1 MTDSKAAFEIF
12 CSALEFESTD
22 EQDAYVLEV
31 CGENSELLAE
41 VRALLKSN
49 REAGGFL
56 DDGGAAESLIG
67 TVDHNAVNSIH
78 EEAGSKIGPYK
89 LLQRIGEGG
98 FGVVF
103 MAEQTQ
109 PVNRKVALKIIKLGM
124 DTKEVIAR
132 FEAERQ
138 ALAMMDHPNIA
149 RIFDAGATATGRP
162 YFVMELVQGVPITE
176 FCNRNKSS
184 KEDRLDLFTSVC
196 HAIESAHVKGIIHRD
211 IKPTNVLV
219 TLNYGQPTVKVI
231 DFGVA
236 KATNQKL
243 TEKTLFTRFGA
254 MVGTPTYMSPE
265 QAEMTSI
272 DVDRRTDVY
281 SLGVLLYELLTG
293 TTPFTQERL
302 RTAGF
307 AEMQRIIAE
316 EDPELPSSRVS
327 TLRSMRKIAS
337 ANHSSSGT
345 PARETT
351 GKSAHP
357 TEDVP
362 TKSDELKG
370 DLDWITL
377 KCLEKDRR
385 RRYGTA
391 TEIVADIRRHLD
403 RKTVSAVA
411 PSLAYQFSKFYQ
423 RNQLLTQ
430 MLTLVLVT
438 LAIGLATTTWQWLAA
453 ENERALA
460 VSARILADEK
470 TVEAKRQTARAEAA
484 EAEVKIVLER
494 TSETLY
500 TSSLAVARL
509 EIENRKTP
517 EAIAALERA
526 PEKYRGWEWEFL
538 KLRTSSQLLTL
549 TGHTS
554 WVYKAKFSPDARF
567 IASSGGGNPF
577 WRTIGKQT
585 PGEIIIWDAYT
596 GQQLHTL
603 KGHKFAIPDIAF
615 SPDGKTLASASDC
628 VRLWDV
634 QTGKLLKEYG
644 RGIRSDVVAFSP
656 DGKTL
661 AASQPRRFMLW
672 NLIDGSSKT
681 LPIPKEFEIGA
692 IRFHK
697 DSSKIYAV
705 PYNQGNLLEID
716 LANEKINEDFATA
729 TVSFGAVAIS
739 DYPVATSPEKTTFSI
754 AASMQNKLLEF
765 FTSGIQYSNTD
776 LHNAPIFGV
785 DYYPIQ
791 GGHRRLATGSMDST
805 IRLHGGYDVDNF
817 LLGHA
822 DRVLDVDFSPLGDR
836 IVSAGSDGTVRVWD
850 TSTNLASGDV
860 PLPRVGDDWQ
870 PDRVESIVFR
880 KDNGRIAVARHGQA
894 FSIDASH
901 TPWHANYTANPGDPY
916 MQEPM
921 RFDPDG
927 NVLVGCQDKIIY
939 CWEFPSFE
947 RRLGFRAHDK
957 AIWLLTCDRDANK
970 IASVAHLQEEEDSH
984 SELKV
989 WNGKT
994 GELLYTL
1001 DETGTV
1007 VDRMVFSPEGK
1018 LLVVA
1023 CRVSEFR
1030 ELQQDDPSSAAISSK
1045 AVIKLFNAQ
1054 TGKLL
1059 KTFDEVQDRW
1069 MGICFDSKGI
1079 LVAAAGASKKSVLV
1093 WNTETGE
1100 YKDSKLG
1107 LREARDI
1114 AFHPDGSRLAMVSRE
1129 QTKVLDAKT
1138 LRELLTLQS
1147 LGQKGYTGAAIN
1159 SRVCWSHDGYS
1170 LAVGSNSLSIWRVP
1184 SPEDK
1189 AKPIDEVMKGVRRR
1203 AISRRLRLAE
1213 DYALWLPDR
1222 ARSLLQCLSSLKLSN
1237 AEQYRIRAWI
1247 YSKLGM
1253 DAESKSDL
1261 ETAASLK

>member
-1 MTDSKAAFEIF
+1 MANAKQAFEIF
-12 CSALEFESTD
+12 CSALEFESAD
-22 EQDAYVLEV
+22 EQDTYVIET

-41 VRALLKSN
+41 VRDLLKSN
-49 REAGGFL
+49 RESEGFL
-56 DDGGAAESLIG
+56 EDGGAAKSLIG
-67 TVDHNAVNSIH
+67 TVDDNTADSIH
-78 EEAGSKIGPYK
+78 EEVGSKIGQYK
-89 LLQRIGEGG
+89 LLQKIGEGG

-103 MAEQTQ
+103 MAEQVQ
-109 PVNRKVALKIIKLGM
+109 PVSRKVALKIIKLGM

-162 YFVMELVQGVPITE
+162 YFVMELVQGLPITE
-176 FCNRNKSS
+176 YCNRTKST
-184 KEDRLDLFTSVC
+184 KQERLDLFTAVC
-196 HAIESAHVKGIIHRD
+196 HAIESAHLKGIIHRD

-219 TLNYGQPTVKVI
+219 TLDYGQPTVKVI

-293 TTPFTQERL
+293 TTPFSEERL

-307 AEMQRIIAE
+307 AEMQRIIAA

-327 TLRSMRKIAS
+327 SLWGACKKPGSLGTL
-337 ANHSSSGT
+337 
-345 PARETT
+345 AREST
-351 GKSAHP
+351 GKSAHA
-357 TEDVP
+357 TVVFQ
-362 TKSDELKG
+362 TKPDELKG

-385 RRYGTA
+385 RRYDTA
-391 TEIVADIRRHLD
+391 SAIVNVIRRHLD
-403 RKTVSAVA
+403 QETVSAAA
-411 PSLAYQFSKFYQ
+411 PSLVYQFSKFYQ
-423 RNQLLTQ
+423 RNKLLAQ
-430 MLTLVLVT
+430 MLTLVLAT
-438 LAIGLATTTWQWLAA
+438 LVIGLATTTWQWMTA
-453 ENERALA
+453 ENERASA
-460 VSARILADEK
+460 VDARKLADEK
-470 TVEAKRQTARAEAA
+470 SVEAQRQSVRAEKA
-484 EAEVKIVLER
+484 EAEAKVALEQ
-494 TSETLY
+494 TSEALY
-500 TSSLAVARL
+500 TSSLAIARL
-509 EIENRKTP
+509 EIENRKAP

-526 PEKYRGWEWEFL
+526 PEKFRGWEWDFL
-538 KLRTSSQLLTL
+538 KLRTSSQLLKL

-554 WVYKAKFSPDARF
+554 WVYKAKFSPDGRL
-567 IASSGGGNPF
+567 IASTGGGNPF
-577 WRTIGKQT
+577 WRTIRKQT

-596 GQQLHTL
+596 GQRLRTL

-615 SPDGKTLASASDC
+615 SPDGKTLASASDT

-644 RGIRSDVVAFSP
+644 GTRSNAVAFSP
-656 DGKTL
+656 DGKIL
-661 AASQPRRFMLW
+661 AADQPRRLMLW
-672 NLIDGSSKT
+672 NLIDESSKE
-681 LPIPKEFEIGA
+681 LPIPKSFEFGA
-692 IRFHK
+692 MRFHN

-705 PYNQGNLLEID
+705 PFNQGRIIEVDVVNGKIKD
-716 LANEKINEDFATA
+716 LSTA
-729 TVSFGAVAIS
+729 TVAKGALAIS
-739 DYPVATSPEKTTFSI
+739 NYPVATAAEFATLAI
-754 AASMQNKLLEF
+754 AASDGKGLAEF
-765 FTSGIQYSNTD
+765 YTSGQQYTKTD
-776 LHNAPIFGV
+776 LHNSHIFGV
-785 DYYPIQ
+785 DFHPTF

-805 IRLHGGYDVDNF
+805 IRLHGGHDIDNF

-836 IVSAGSDGTVRVWD
+836 IVSTGSDGTVRVWD
-850 TSTNLASGDV
+850 TSTNLGSGDV
-860 PLPRVGDDWQ
+860 PLPRVGDGWI

-927 NVLVGCQDKIIY
+927 NVLVGCQDKIIH

-947 RRLGFRAHDK
+947 KRLGFRAHDK

-1030 ELQQDDPSSAAISSK
+1030 ELQQNDPFSAAKSSK
-1045 AVIKLFNAQ
+1045 SVIKLLDAQ

-1059 KTFDEVQDRW
+1059 KTLDEVQDKW

-1079 LVAAAGASKKSVLV
+1079 LVAAAGTLKKSVLV

-1100 YKDSKLG
+1100 YKESKQG
-1107 LREARDI
+1107 LRDARDI
-1114 AFHPDGSRLAMVSRE
+1114 AFHPNGSRLAMVSRQ
-1129 QTKVLDAKT
+1129 QTKVLDAET

-1147 LGQKGYTGAAIN
+1147 HGQKGYGGAAIN
-1159 SRVCWSHDGYS
+1159 ARVCWSHDGYS

-1189 AKPIDEVMKGVRRR
+1189 ATPIDEVMKVVQRR
-1203 AISRRLRLAE
+1203 AISRRLRLTE
-1213 DYALWLPDR
+1213 DYALSGRQPDR
-1222 ARSLLQCLSSLKLSN
+1222 ARSLLESLSSIELRN
-1237 AEQYRIRAWI
+1237 TDQYRIRAGV
-1247 YSKLGM
+1247 YARLGM
-1253 DAESKSDL
+1253 DCLLYTSPSPRD
-1261 ETAASLK
+1261 S